1 MAMAAVSIPGLYEYA
16 VGSGEF
22 VRNKPSHLVQHFR
35 QLISHTPSPVCFAL
49 TSMKDLGIIP
59 V

>member
-1 MAMAAVSIPGLYEYA
+1 MVASFIPGLDEYA

-22 VRNKPSHLVQHFR
+22 VSNKPFHFIQHFR
-35 QLISHTPSPVCFAL
+35 QLISHTPSAVWFPFA
-49 TSMKDLGIIP
+49 SMKDLGIIP